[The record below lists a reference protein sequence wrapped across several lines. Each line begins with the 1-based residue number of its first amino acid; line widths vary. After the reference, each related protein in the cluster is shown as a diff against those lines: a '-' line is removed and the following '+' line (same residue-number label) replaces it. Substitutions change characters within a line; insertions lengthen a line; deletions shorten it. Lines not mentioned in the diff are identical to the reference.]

1 MQLDNPN
8 AKGAIAEL
16 KVATAA
22 TCLGVP
28 VLRPM
33 TEHGR
38 YDLGFEIGPRL
49 LRVQCKWARLRDEVV
64 VVNLQSLYY
73 TRTREVRKAYGRD
86 EIDAV
91 AAYCADLDRS
101 YLLPIELVQDM
112 RSIHLRLHPARNGQR
127 AALHWAVDYELPG
140 AIAQLGERS
149 AGSRK
154 GVGSSPTS
162 STQGHG
168 RSTVVAAHEFRNRFG
183 WYLER
188 AAAGEDIRVTRRG
201 RPYVRLTR
209 AGPEVT
215 AAR

>member
-1 MQLDNPN
+1 VVLDNPN
-8 AKGAIAEL
+8 REGAIAEL

-22 TCLGVP
+22 TSLGVS

-38 YDLGFEIGPRL
+38 YDLAFEVGGRL
-49 LRVQCKWARLRDEVV
+49 LRGSVKWATMRGDVV
-64 VVNLQSLYY
+64 VVRLQSTYL
-73 TRTREVRKAYGRD
+73 TRTREVRASYGAD

-91 AAYCADLDRS
+91 AAYCARLER
-101 YLLPIELVQDM
+101 YLLPIELVQGVRM
-112 RSIHLRLHPARNGQR
+112 IHLRLNAPRNGQR
-127 AALHWAVDYELPG
+127 AALHWAADYELPG

-154 GVGSSPTS
+154 VVGSSPTS
-162 STQGHG
+162 SIPGA
-168 RSTVVAAHEFRNRFG
+168 RCETVVGAHEVRNRFG

-201 RPYVRLTR
+201 RPYVRLAWTPPQR
-209 AGPEVT
+209 
-215 AAR
+215 

>member
-1 MQLDNPN
+1 MPLDNPN
-8 AKGAIAEL
+8 QKGAIAEL

-38 YDLGFEIGPRL
+38 YDLAFEVGGR
-49 LRVQCKWARLRDEVV
+49 LRVQCKWAGVVDETV
-64 VVNLQSLYY
+64 VVNLRTSYL
-73 TRTREVRKAYGRD
+73 TKTREMRAAYRAD
-86 EIDAV
+86 EVDAV
-91 AAYCADLDRS
+91 AAYCDELDRC
-101 YLLPIELVQDM
+101 YLLPIGLVQGM
-112 RSIHLRLHPARNGQR
+112 CAIRLRLCPPRNGQR

-140 AIAQLGERS
+140 AIAQLGERR
-149 AGSRK
+149 AGSAK
-154 GVGSSPTS
+154 VVGSSPTS
-162 STQGHG
+162 SIQGARRETIVG
-168 RSTVVAAHEFRNRFG
+168 AHEFRNRFG

-209 AGPEVT
+209 DGL
-215 AAR
+215 